1 MRSGSPIGTCIK
13 IYWSRWLFTI
23 WTYQIYVPDTM
34 HLYMPQDYNKNE
46 KYDGDIWYI
55 PSHGE
60 TVINKAQIIILI
72 NLVPIFTRDD
82 LVIRVYKLDLKV
94 FFFFSIIVCII
105 AFSLW
110 NTNHM
115 IIFIWIED
123 EIVRWENPRL
133 WRRWFQFKKSIK
145 AQ

>member
-46 KYDGDIWYI
+46 KYDGDIYPITRWNSYQQ
-55 PSHGE
+55 
-60 TVINKAQIIILI
+60 AQIIILI

-82 LVIRVYKLDLKV
+82 LVIRVYKWDLKDL
-94 FFFFSIIVCII
+94 FFFFYYSMYNC
-105 AFSLW
+105 F
-110 NTNHM
+110 
-115 IIFIWIED
+115 FIMKYKSHDYIYL
-123 EIVRWENPRL
+123 N
-133 WRRWFQFKKSIK
+133 RRWDHTVRESSFMTEMVSI
-145 AQ
+145 